1 MSEGSESASA
11 IRLYLSEQ
19 RAIIDSFP
27 VAAVA
32 AAAEA
37 LFLTYERGGG
47 VYAVGNGGNAGTL
60 DHAYCDFRH
69 HPFVSEDKARPVPPT
84 VPRLRFV
91 NLCGSAA
98 ELTALA
104 NDMGVEHMY
113 AAVLEPLLSADDL
126 VMAYSGS
133 GNSPN
138 VVRALEVA
146 AAAGARTFAMTRN
159 GESRC
164 RELADICLVVTGTS
178 RFPGQTG
185 ANNNNFHFEDAMLS
199 VNHMLVGLLK
209 ERIAT
214 PCRGT

>member
-1 MSEGSESASA
+1 MSAGSGSAEA
-11 IRLYLSEQ
+11 IQLYLAEQ

-27 VAAVA
+27 VEAVTA
-32 AAAEA
+32 VAEA
-37 LFLTYERGGG
+37 LFGVYDRGGR
-47 VYAVGNGGNAGTL
+47 VYALGNGGNAGTL

-69 HPFVSEDKARPVPPT
+69 HPFVSEDKGRPVPARI
-84 VPRLRFV
+84 PRLRFV
-91 NLCGSAA
+91 NLCASAA

-113 AAVLEPLLSADDL
+113 TAALEPLVTADDL

-159 GESRC
+159 GDSRC

-185 ANNNNFHFEDAMLS
+185 ANNNNFHFEDAILS
-199 VNHMLVGLLK
+199 LNHMLVGLLK
-209 ERIAT
+209 QRIAAFL
-214 PCRGT
+214 

>member
-1 MSEGSESASA
+1 MSAGDAAAA
-11 IRLYLSEQ
+11 IELYLAEQ
-19 RAIIDSFP
+19 RAIIDTFP
-27 VAAVA
+27 VATVA

-37 LFLTYERGGG
+37 LFRTYDRGGR
-47 VYAVGNGGNAGTL
+47 VVALGNGGNAGTL

-69 HPFVSEDKARPVPPT
+69 HPFVSEDKTRPLPAR
-84 VPRLRFV
+84 VPRLHFV
-91 NLCGSAA
+91 NLCRSAA

-113 AAVLEPLLSADDL
+113 AAALEPLVTADDL

-159 GESRC
+159 GGSRC
-164 RELADICLVVTGTS
+164 RELADICLIVTGTS

-185 ANNNNFHFEDAMLS
+185 ANDNNFHFEDAILS

-209 ERIAT
+209 GRIAAL
-214 PCRGT
+214 P

>member
-1 MSEGSESASA
+1 VSAGSGSAAA
-11 IRLYLSEQ
+11 IQLYLAEQ

-27 VAAVA
+27 VETVTAVA
-32 AAAEA
+32 DA
-37 LFLTYERGGG
+37 LFGVYDRGGH
-47 VYAVGNGGNAGTL
+47 VYALGNGGNAGTL

-69 HPFVSEDKARPVPPT
+69 HPFVSEDKGRPVPAR
-84 VPRLRFV
+84 VPRLHFV

-113 AAVLEPLLSADDL
+113 TAALEPLVTAADL

-159 GESRC
+159 GDSRC

-185 ANNNNFHFEDAMLS
+185 ANNNNFHFEDAILS

-209 ERIAT
+209 QRIAAFL
-214 PCRGT
+214 